1 MRNALKAVVC
11 LSVALTLA
19 LPAAAQT
26 RLPRKSPAEREV
38 QGINR
43 DLQQQQ
49 RFQRFEQQNQFELNQ
64 MQQRIDRQRTFS
76 NPTPP
81 AGIRTCPA
89 GSVGC

>member
-1 MRNALKAVVC
+1 MRKAPKTVVC
-11 LSVALTLA
+11 LSLA
-19 LPAAAQT
+19 LAVAWPAAAQT
-26 RLPRKSPAEREV
+26 RLPRKSPAERRV
-38 QGINR
+38 QEINR

-49 RFQRFEQQNQFELNQ
+49 RLQRFEQQNQFETNQ
-64 MQQRIDRQRTFS
+64 LRQSIDRQRTFG